1 MITEKKKK
9 EAQLGKTYLFNNYWA
24 ACDKY
29 EDIERKNQL
38 PDEIFT
44 VAKTVNNIIIRLMT
58 QSVYRIILFVCFG
71 KNAVKNSPPKVIIL

>member
-44 VAKTVNNIIIRLMT
+44 V
-58 QSVYRIILFVCFG
+58 VYHRRFF
-71 KNAVKNSPPKVIIL
+71 KA